1 MHAKTKEWKGGMRF
15 GMNIKA
21 YFMEVNENG
30 VVFSGRMGVI
40 KNTLQTVEDYLGMP
54 IRLVH
59 LTEKVVVIMKE
70 DMEQN
75 AQVNRALVQEGS
87 IVEIFTGN
95 LLCVRQGKSGFDS
108 IEDEDIDVMR
118 KYLKPVFDLDGQLII
133 QKEM

>member
-1 MHAKTKEWKGGMRF
+1 MRF

-30 VVFSGRMGVI
+30 VVFSGRTGVI
-40 KNTLQTVEDYLGMP
+40 KNTFQALQDYMGMP
-54 IRLVH
+54 VKMVH

-70 DMEQN
+70 DIEQN
-75 AQVNRALVQEGS
+75 APVNRALVKEGN
-87 IVEIFTGN
+87 IEEIFTGN

-108 IEDEDIDVMR
+108 IEDEDIDVIR

-133 QKEM
+133 RKEM